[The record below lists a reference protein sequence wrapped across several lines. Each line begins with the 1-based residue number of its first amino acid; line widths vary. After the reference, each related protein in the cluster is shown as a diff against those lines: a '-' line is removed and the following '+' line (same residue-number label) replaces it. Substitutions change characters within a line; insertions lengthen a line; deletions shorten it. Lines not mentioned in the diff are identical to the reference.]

1 MNRKELDTFL
11 LQKTEYENSKETPIS
26 MDIKDYQNLPLVRE
40 IRSTD
45 SVIISKQDRFH
56 CVPAHSHNWF
66 ELAVMYSGSCSI
78 TLNRQIITLKKGQ
91 CLLIDANTLHSCS
104 SCGKNDILINFL
116 IKKSYLET
124 HFFQRFS
131 KENYISQFLLNSIN
145 NHTNKNG
152 FLYFETEDNPT
163 LFELFTGYL
172 CEYYGGKNSV
182 YLMDKLDNYLA
193 LIFLELTDSFVY
205 QAIYEDENQ
214 ETSPIFSILKYM
226 EKNCTTC
233 SLEDVA
239 KEFHLNKNY
248 LSGYI
253 HKTTGYTYKKIIQSY
268 RLEYALRLLK
278 KTDLTIT
285 EVSHQVGYE
294 NVNFFYKKFYENYQC
309 TPKEYRKNSND

>member
-56 CVPAHSHNWF
+56 CVPTHSHNWF

-124 HFFQRFS
+124 YFFKRFS
-131 KENYISQFLLNSIN
+131 KENYISEFLLNSIN
-145 NHTNKNG
+145 NHTNKTG
-152 FLYFETEDNPT
+152 FF
-163 LFELFTGYL
+163 
-172 CEYYGGKNSV
+172 K
-182 YLMDKLDNYLA
+182 
-193 LIFLELTDSFVY
+193 
-205 QAIYEDENQ
+205 
-214 ETSPIFSILKYM
+214 
-226 EKNCTTC
+226 
-233 SLEDVA
+233 
-239 KEFHLNKNY
+239 
-248 LSGYI
+248 
-253 HKTTGYTYKKIIQSY
+253 
-268 RLEYALRLLK
+268 
-278 KTDLTIT
+278 
-285 EVSHQVGYE
+285 
-294 NVNFFYKKFYENYQC
+294 
-309 TPKEYRKNSND
+309 